1 MSPRAASRLRTLGFD
16 QAYDYAGGKEDWLA
30 FGLPRDG
37 ALADVPLA
45 GDRVRDDVPTCG
57 PGDSLD
63 EVRRRVEQ
71 SDWDTCLVLDGERVV
86 LGQVGRGALRES
98 SAATAEEAMNEGPST
113 VRPSEPLE
121 ALRERMLA
129 HELTVVPVTTPE
141 GRLVG
146 VLRLDDLERA
156 S

>member
-71 SDWDTCLVLDGERVV
+71 SDWDTCLVLDGERV
-86 LGQVGRGALRES
+86 GTHPGGGAGGGGGRPPPGRES
-98 SAATAEEAMNEGPST
+98 APAPPLPPPPPPVGGPSK
-113 VRPSEPLE
+113 P
-121 ALRERMLA
+121 
-129 HELTVVPVTTPE
+129 
-141 GRLVG
+141 
-146 VLRLDDLERA
+146 RA
-156 S
+156 AQKN